1 MALMTTMRNRMHIF
15 LWAILILFIL
25 SISIGGLVG
34 GANIIDQLFGRV
46 DPSTAIGVING
57 QKISPDDFSRAVSA
71 RLEQVR
77 ASGREITDRDFDQAR
92 KQVWDGFIREILIS
106 QSKEKLEIS
115 ATDKEVLFYL
125 QNIIPPYLMY
135 DPAFQTNGKFDQAK
149 YDQAINYPSGNEW
162 LQIEQNV
169 KNEIIPE
176 IKLREMVTAD
186 IIISDE
192 DVWEDYIKQYVNYT
206 IDGVH
211 ITTDAVKDDI
221 EYPSEEELFSEYTE
235 KIDDFEREEMRNLE
249 VVSWK
254 KKPSIE
260 DSSRILDE
268 CQEIIDSLN
277 NGSDFSE
284 LANIHSQD
292 PHNQVSPDSGIGG
305 DLGWVE
311 KGQFVNKVLEQAAF
325 DAKSGDVVGPVLS
338 NQGYHIIKVNERR
351 NENDKEK
358 INVSHILLKIEM
370 GYNTNDALHQKST
383 RFSIHA
389 SNPKI
394 GFSAALDSHQV
405 TTKKVT
411 NILDTTTTF
420 ENFGYFRQAVRFAY
434 NSKVKVNDVSE
445 SMKNDRYFIVAK
457 LDSVLPEGT
466 KSFEEVQNQIKN
478 SIIQER
484 QFAQTKKLAE
494 KLREELGKGS
504 TFQQLKD
511 NYDNIDLI
519 TGDTKLLKSSFQSL
533 GKSNYLVGALLSAKK
548 GDIIGP
554 LKTPRGY
561 GIVNIV
567 DISPIDSSD
576 FEMKRDVI
584 YDNLSSQK
592 RNTNFQSW
600 YQDLLD
606 KAKIIDNRKYY
617 F

>member
-1 MALMTTMRNRMHIF
+1 MALMTTMRNRMHVF

-92 KQVWDGFIREILIS
+92 KQVWDDFIREILIS
-106 QSKEKLEIS
+106 QSIKKLEIS
-115 ATDKEVLFYL
+115 ATNQEVLFHL
-125 QNIIPPYLMY
+125 QNIPPPFLIS
-135 DPAFQTNGKFDQAK
+135 DPAFQTNGEFDQTK
-149 YDQAINYPSGNEW
+149 YEQAINNPNGNEW
-162 LQIEQNV
+162 TQIEQFM
-169 KNEIIPE
+169 KDTYIPN
-176 IKLREMVTAD
+176 IKLQEMVNAD
-186 IIISDE
+186 LIITNE
-192 DVWEDYIKQYVNYT
+192 DVWESYIKQHVNYT

-211 ITTDAVKDDI
+211 ITTNAVKDDVI
-221 EYPSEEELFSEYTE
+221 EPTEEELFNEYTE
-235 KIDDFEREEMRNLE
+235 KIDDFYREEMRNLE
-249 VVSWK
+249 VVSWE
-254 KKPSIE
+254 KKPSSD
-260 DSSRILDE
+260 DSSRVLDE
-268 CQEIIDSLN
+268 CQEIINQLN

-284 LANIHSQD
+284 LANTYTQD
-292 PHNQVSPDSGIGG
+292 PGNQVSPDSGRGG
-305 DLGWVE
+305 DLGWFGR
-311 KGQFVNKVLEQAAF
+311 GQMVKPFEEAAF
-325 DAKSGDVVGPVLS
+325 VAKAGDVVGPVLS
-338 NQGYHIIKVNERR
+338 RFGYHIINVNDRR
-351 NENDKEK
+351 NENDKEE
-358 INVSHILLKIEM
+358 INASHILLKIEM
-370 GYNTNDALHQKST
+370 GPNANDALKRKST
-383 RFSIHA
+383 LFSYDA
-389 SNPKI
+389 SDPKI
-394 GFSAALDSHQV
+394 GFPAALDSHQV

-411 NILDTTTTF
+411 KILDETTTLQ
-420 ENFGYFRQAVRFAY
+420 NFGAFRQAVRFAY
-434 NSKVKVNDVSE
+434 NSEVNDVSDP
-445 SMKNDRYFIVAK
+445 MQNDQYFIVAK

-478 SIIQER
+478 SINQER
-484 QFAQTKKLAE
+484 QFAQAKKFADQ
-494 KLREELGKGS
+494 LREELGKGS

-511 NYDNIDLI
+511 NFENIDLI
-519 TGDTKLLKSSFQSL
+519 TGDTKLLIRSFQSL
-533 GKSNYLVGALLSAKK
+533 GKSNYFVGALASANK

-576 FEMKRDVI
+576 FEMKHDVI

-606 KAKIIDNRKYY
+606 EAKIIDNRKYY

>member
-1 MALMTTMRNRMHIF
+1 MALMTTMRNRMHVF

-92 KQVWDGFIREILIS
+92 KQVWDDFIREILIS
-106 QSKEKLEIS
+106 QSIKKLEIS
-115 ATDKEVLFYL
+115 ATNQEVLFHL
-125 QNIIPPYLMY
+125 QNIPPPFLIS
-135 DPAFQTNGKFDQAK
+135 DPTFQTNGEFDQAK
-149 YDQAINYPSGNEW
+149 YEEAINNPSGNEW
-162 LQIEQNV
+162 TQIEQFM
-169 KNEIIPE
+169 KDTYIPN
-176 IKLREMVTAD
+176 IKLQEMVNAD
-186 IIISDE
+186 LIITNE
-192 DVWEDYIKQYVNYT
+192 DVWESYIKQHVNYT

-211 ITTDAVKDDI
+211 ITTNAVKDDVI
-221 EYPSEEELFSEYTE
+221 EPTEEELFNEYTE
-235 KIDDFEREEMRNLE
+235 KIDDFYREEMRNLE
-249 VVSWK
+249 VVSWE
-254 KKPSIE
+254 KKPSSD
-260 DSSRILDE
+260 DSSRVLDE
-268 CQEIIDSLN
+268 CQEIINQLN

-284 LANIHSQD
+284 LANTYTQD
-292 PHNQVSPDSGIGG
+292 PGNQVSPDSGRGG
-305 DLGWVE
+305 DLGWFG
-311 KGQFVNKVLEQAAF
+311 KGQMVKPFEEAAF
-325 DAKSGDVVGPVLS
+325 VAKAGDVVGPVLS
-338 NQGYHIIKVNERR
+338 RFGYHIINVNDRR
-351 NENDKEK
+351 NENDKEE
-358 INVSHILLKIEM
+358 INASHILLKIEM
-370 GYNTNDALHQKST
+370 GPNANDALKRKST
-383 RFSIHA
+383 LFSYDA
-389 SNPKI
+389 SDPKI
-394 GFSAALDSHQV
+394 GFPAALDSHQV

-411 NILDTTTTF
+411 KILDETTTLQ
-420 ENFGYFRQAVRFAY
+420 NFGAFRQAVRFAY
-434 NSKVKVNDVSE
+434 NSEVNDVSDP
-445 SMKNDRYFIVAK
+445 MQNDQYFIVAK

-478 SIIQER
+478 SINQER
-484 QFAQTKKLAE
+484 QFSQAKKLADQ
-494 KLREELGKGS
+494 LREELGKGS

-511 NYDNIDLI
+511 NFENIDLI
-519 TGDTKLLKSSFQSL
+519 TGDTKLLIRSFQSL
-533 GKSNYLVGALLSAKK
+533 GKSNYFVGALASANK

-606 KAKIIDNRKYY
+606 EAKIIDNRKYY